1 MGFRVIVSTS
11 AVLLCRLPI
20 VVSAIV
26 VATRSPTNERTTRF
40 ARDDGRCAAALAAA
54 AAAALVSALSLFLS
68 TLLVCPSACVA
79 LVHDST
85 CCPS

>member
-1 MGFRVIVSTS
+1 MGFRVTVSTR
-11 AVLLCRLPI
+11 AVTLYRLPI
-20 VVSAIV
+20 VVSVIV
-26 VATRSPTNERTTRF
+26 VVTRSPTNERTPRF
-40 ARDDGRCAAALAAA
+40 ARDDGRSAAALAAL